1 MKKTLIL
8 LSIVVILPI
17 FGLNVAAEDK
27 VDGYIS
33 DFENILPEGFEGL
46 SDTDNLME
54 RAELST
60 LLSQVVRALSD
71 GKGDI
76 AAFFFTLLGS
86 VVLMSVG
93 ALCHDRLS
101 DTVQTAVGIVA
112 SVLIFSSINPLITM
126 VGDAIEQIS
135 AFFASLIPITVGIS
149 ALGGG
154 VTTASVQASGMYAAL
169 SAVGGLG
176 GQIFL
181 SLSAFGLAMS
191 LLSAFPGEGISSVIR
206 GFRGLFAWVT
216 GIFTAL
222 ITAAFSLQTLVASSA
237 DSAAMRAVKY
247 AASGLIPVV
256 GSTVSGAISTL
267 ATGLTYAKGVIGG
280 GAIVVILYMALSPM
294 VLLLAYRLA
303 LSLSIILS
311 DFAGSSVA
319 SRLLSAYRFALD
331 MTITV
336 YALSALIYLFE
347 IVIITMMGVSL
358 S

>member
-1 MKKTLIL
+1 MRKILFL
-8 LSIVVILPI
+8 LSIVVILPFFTLI
-17 FGLNVAAEDK
+17 SSAEDR

-33 DFENILPEGFEGL
+33 DFEDILPEGFEDMG
-46 SDTDNLME
+46 DTDNLME
-54 RAELST
+54 RAELSS
-60 LLSQVVRALSD
+60 LLSEALRALSD

-76 AAFFFTLLGS
+76 VGFFFTLLGATA
-86 VVLMSVG
+86 LMSVG
-93 ALCHDRLS
+93 ALCQDKLS
-101 DTVQTAVGIVA
+101 SAVQTSVGIIS
-112 SVLIFSSINPLITM
+112 SVLIFTSIAPLINM
-126 VGDAIEQIS
+126 VSEAIESIS
-135 AFFASLIPITVGIS
+135 AFFASLIPIAVGIT

-154 VTTASVQASGMYAAL
+154 ATTATVQASGMYAAL

-176 GQIFL
+176 GDMFL
-181 SLSAFGLAMS
+181 SLSSFGLAMS
-191 LLSAFPGEGISSVIR
+191 LLSAFSGEGVGSVCR
-206 GFRGLFAWVT
+206 GLRGLFGWVT
-216 GIFTAL
+216 GIFTAM

-267 ATGLTYAKGVIGG
+267 ATGLTYAKGVVGG
-280 GAIVVILYMALSPM
+280 GSILVILYIALSPM

-303 LSLSIILS
+303 LSLVMILS
-311 DFAGSSVA
+311 DFTGSAVA
-319 SRLLSAYRFALD
+319 SRVFSAYRFSLD

>member
-1 MKKTLIL
+1 MRKLLIL
-8 LSIVVILPI
+8 LSIVVILPL
-17 FGLNVAAEDK
+17 FSLNISAEDK
-27 VDGYIS
+27 VDDYIS
-33 DFENILPEGFEGL
+33 DFENILPEGFEGM
-46 SDTDNLME
+46 SDTDKLME

-60 LLSQVVRALSD
+60 LFSEIVSALSD

-86 VVLMSVG
+86 VTLMSVG

-101 DTVQTAVGIVA
+101 GAVQTSVGIVC
-112 SVLIFSSINPLITM
+112 SVLIFLSISPLINM
-126 VGDAIEQIS
+126 ISDAIEKIS
-135 AFFASLIPITVGIS
+135 SFFASLIPIAVGIT

-154 VTTASVQASGMYAAL
+154 VTTASVQGSGMYAAL

-191 LLSAFPGEGISSVIR
+191 LLSAFSGEGISSVLR
-206 GFRGLFAWVT
+206 GFRGLFGWVT

-267 ATGLTYAKGVIGG
+267 ATGLTYAKGVVGG
-280 GAIVVILYMALSPM
+280 GAILVILYMALSPM
-294 VLLLAYRLA
+294 VLLLAYRLS
-303 LSLSIILS
+303 LSLCIILS
-311 DFAGSSVA
+311 DFTGSPVA
-319 SRLLSAYRFALD
+319 SRVLSAYRFALD

-347 IVIITMMGVSL
+347 IVLITMMGVSL